1 MDRKDAL
8 EIFGNN
14 ISRLNVT
21 RNGEISIYQR
31 KKSALISVKKTS
43 LADDR

>member
-21 RNGEISIYQR
+21 RNGEISIYQQ
-31 KKSALISVKKTS
+31 KKSAEICVRK
-43 LADDR
+43 